1 MSTRGSEPTTRTRV
15 IVTVVV
21 FVALAVGLFFGV
33 RAVIEA
39 AGSHAATEP
48 TGAPSASPSSTTV
61 GFLYTSDE
69 YGYSIEFP
77 SEPTEQSKT
86 VPVGG
91 AQVAVTSAV
100 WDGGTRSLIST
111 GATYPAGQL
120 KDVNASL
127 KSSLDGIVANTSG
140 ATLVSSD
147 PTTLAGI
154 PAVKAQ
160 ISVPSGNLSV
170 VIAIDGDT
178 QYQLVAAN
186 VDQTTADGFFA
197 TFRPS

>member
-15 IVTVVV
+15 IVTLIV

-39 AGSHAATEP
+39 AGSHAATGP
-48 TGAPSASPSSTTV
+48 TASPTPTSTTV
-61 GFLYTSDE
+61 GFVYTSDE

-77 SEPTEQSKT
+77 SEPTEQSTT
-86 VPVGG
+86 VPVGD
-91 AQVAVTSAV
+91 AQVPVTSAV
-100 WDGGTRSLIST
+100 WDGGTRSLVST

-140 ATLVSSD
+140 AQLVSSD

-186 VDQTTADGFFA
+186 MDQTTADGFFA